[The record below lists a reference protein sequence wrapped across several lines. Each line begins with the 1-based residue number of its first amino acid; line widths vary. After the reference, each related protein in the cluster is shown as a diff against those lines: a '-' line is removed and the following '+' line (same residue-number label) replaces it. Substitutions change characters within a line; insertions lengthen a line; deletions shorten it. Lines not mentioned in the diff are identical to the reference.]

1 MYLFINNYYLLFI
14 NMDPIEKFIRDN
26 YTPTVTEN
34 KLGLSCLFKHNGGL
48 IDDDGLIDHG
58 CHGVIYF
65 ERPKKGWSKK
75 PIISNQQFIIT
86 DADTKDLIDFLS
98 KYYNLDESNYM
109 EVKRIITLMS
119 TETIRSYYGED

>member
-26 YTPTVTEN
+26 YTPKITES
-34 KLGLSCLFKHNGGL
+34 KLGMMCLFKHNGGL
-48 IDDDGLIDHG
+48 IDDS
-58 CHGVIYF
+58 VVYF

-75 PIISNQQFIIT
+75 PIISNQQYIIT
-86 DADTKDLIDFLS
+86 EADTRDLIDFLS

-119 TETIRSYYGED
+119 KETIQSYYGED